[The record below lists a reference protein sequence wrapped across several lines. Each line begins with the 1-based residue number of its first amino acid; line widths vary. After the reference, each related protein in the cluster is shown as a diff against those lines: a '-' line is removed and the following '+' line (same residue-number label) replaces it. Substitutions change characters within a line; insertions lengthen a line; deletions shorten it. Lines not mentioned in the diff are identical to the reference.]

1 MAKTE
6 AETQRQFQVAMCHKV
21 SAYPKKDKDGNPIK
35 DSEGNPVVMEFC
47 DFHFVDNAYSRG
59 AARERQPNPP
69 PANKSQIRQLRQEK
83 ALIWLAKRQR
93 NFKPKT
99 QKMLNLRQIKLPL

>member
-6 AETQRQFQVAMCHKV
+6 AETQRQVQVAMCHKV

-47 DFHFVDNAYSRG
+47 DFHFVDNASVEFTVMASKY
-59 AARERQPNPP
+59 
-69 PANKSQIRQLRQEK
+69 
-83 ALIWLAKRQR
+83 
-93 NFKPKT
+93 FKPEDGKYYT
-99 QKMLNLRQIKLPL
+99 PVVFVYDSAYVGKDGKAYPQKKLGINWEEYK